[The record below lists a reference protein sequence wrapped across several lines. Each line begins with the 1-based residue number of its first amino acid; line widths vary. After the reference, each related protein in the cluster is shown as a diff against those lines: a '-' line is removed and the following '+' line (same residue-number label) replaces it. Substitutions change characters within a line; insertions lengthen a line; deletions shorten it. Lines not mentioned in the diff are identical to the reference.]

1 LILTNKSSF
10 IIITQIYTSSHKQK
24 NLIQKIPSPKITR
37 IRRWNH
43 QANPTP
49 VLFYIITPK
58 MELQYL
64 TVDSSIRQ
72 D

>member
-10 IIITQIYTSSHKQK
+10 IIITQIYTPSHKQK

-43 QANPTP
+43 QASLHPS
-49 VLFYIITPK
+49 YSISSHPK
-58 MELQYL
+58 WY
-64 TVDSSIRQ
+64 DST
-72 D
+72 